1 MSVGGIAGVAF
12 LPPGVDGILETKE
25 SAVFYGDQ
33 RYWNFYKLNQSLIS
47 GTARDAGNTPDTELR
62 VGLLMAFDI
71 SLGKWVEYDHNDIT
85 TDLGEIHG
93 VLFAAIQTQKDG
105 ADQDRFVGA
114 IAFGGLWKSEGLIVS
129 DVLNTGPGLAGSTG
143 EVATRQN
150 IVDSMPL
157 VRLSDWHEQFPVVTA
172 T

>member
-1 MSVGGIAGVAF
+1 MTAGIAAIHY
-12 LPPGVDGILETKE
+12 LEPGIDGIIQTQEN
-25 SAVFYGDQ
+25 AVFYGDQ
-33 RYWNFYKLNQSLIS
+33 RYWNFYKLSQALIS
-47 GTARDAGNTPDTELR
+47 GTARDLGNTPTTELR
-62 VGLLMAFDI
+62 AGLLMAFDVSI
-71 SLGKWVEYDHNDIT
+71 GKWIHYLHGDT
-85 TDLGEIHG
+85 MTDLGEIHG

-114 IAFGGLWKSEGLIVS
+114 IAVGGLWRSEGLIAS
-129 DVLNTGPGLAGSTG
+129 DALNTSPGLAGSTG